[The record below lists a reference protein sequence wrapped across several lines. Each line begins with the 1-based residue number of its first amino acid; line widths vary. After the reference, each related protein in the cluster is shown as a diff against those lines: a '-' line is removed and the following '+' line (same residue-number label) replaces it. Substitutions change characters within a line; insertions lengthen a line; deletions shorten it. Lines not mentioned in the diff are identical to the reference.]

1 MGKVLC
7 FMPLSFKYT
16 PQPDTAYGLQFYI
29 LVYDIALSLW
39 DTVLYLYIYGLVMG
53 TVTMVSVTVQGKLR

>member
-1 MGKVLC
+1 
-7 FMPLSFKYT
+7 MPLSFKYA

-29 LVYDIALSLW
+29 LIYDITLGLW
-39 DTVLYLYIYGLVMG
+39 DTVLYLSIYGLVMG

>member
-1 MGKVLC
+1 
-7 FMPLSFKYT
+7 MPLSFKYT
-16 PQPDTAYGLQFYI
+16 LQPETAYGLQFCI